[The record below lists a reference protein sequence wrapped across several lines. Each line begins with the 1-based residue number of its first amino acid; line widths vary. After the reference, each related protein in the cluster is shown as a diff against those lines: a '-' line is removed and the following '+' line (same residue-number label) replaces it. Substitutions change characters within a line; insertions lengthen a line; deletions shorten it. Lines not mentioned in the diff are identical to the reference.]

1 MFIRTFSMLAASFA
15 VGVLVMTTGGC
26 SSEPKPPTPAQAAAA
41 AQQADQTQQQQIQQN
56 PNLSDAQK
64 ANSLAIVNRPNGM
77 ADRVHS
83 PGADKR

>member
-1 MFIRTFSMLAASFA
+1 MFAAYFA
-15 VGVLVMTTGGC
+15 IGVLIVITGGC
-26 SSEPKPPTPAQAAAA
+26 SDEPKPPTPAQAAAA
-41 AQQADQTQQQQIQQN
+41 AQQANQTQQQQIQQN